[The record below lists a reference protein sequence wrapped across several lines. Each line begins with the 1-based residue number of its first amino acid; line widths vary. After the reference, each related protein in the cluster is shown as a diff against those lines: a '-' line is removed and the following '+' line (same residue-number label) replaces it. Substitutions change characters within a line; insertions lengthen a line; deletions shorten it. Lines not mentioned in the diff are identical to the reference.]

1 MEKEVKCPW
10 CEKKIVPKV
19 SLLKKQ
25 LGEVRERRCSE
36 CGKILAAYLV
46 EEGDFLPK
54 IRTFAN

>member
-10 CEKKIVPKV
+10 CERKTIPKV

-25 LGEVRERRCSE
+25 FGNVRERRCSE

-46 EEGDFLPK
+46 EERDFLLK
-54 IRTFAN
+54 TRTFAN